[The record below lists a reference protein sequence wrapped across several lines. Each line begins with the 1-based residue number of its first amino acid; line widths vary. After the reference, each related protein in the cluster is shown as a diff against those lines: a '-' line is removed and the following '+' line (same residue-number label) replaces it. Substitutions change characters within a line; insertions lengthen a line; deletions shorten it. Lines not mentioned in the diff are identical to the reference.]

1 MKKKVQMIGCLLA
14 AAGLALIVYIFLHEF
29 GHCIVMLS
37 AGATIDDFSILT
49 AHVSGTG
56 GEYTDFSRMWMHANG
71 ALLPLLAAYAWMLF
85 YRSGSKKT
93 FYRLFSY
100 VFGLIPTTS
109 LLVWVFIPFLYMSGN
124 APAVEDATK
133 FLNDFSQAFHPLT
146 VSAAAAIMI
155 GTGIVLM
162 VKKRIVQ
169 NFIAEIRGGEA

>member
-1 MKKKVQMIGCLLA
+1 MEKKVQKIGCLLA
-14 AAGLALIVYIFLHEF
+14 AALLASIVYIFLHEL

-37 AGATIDDFSILT
+37 AGATVDDFSIFT

-56 GEYTDFSRMWMHANG
+56 GEYTDLSRMWLHANG

-100 VFGLIPTTS
+100 VFGLIPTAS
-109 LLVWVFIPFLYMSGN
+109 LLVWVFVPFLYMDGN

-133 FLNDFSQAFHPLT
+133 FLNVFSQDFHPLA
-146 VSAAAAIMI
+146 VSAAAVVMI
-155 GTGIVLM
+155 GLSIVLM
-162 VKKRIVQ
+162 VKKRILQ
-169 NFIAEIRGGEA
+169 NVIAEIRSGEG